1 MGNDTQWLVGWLTAL
16 GAALSSVAM
25 GYRFGGWAGVLTFGT
40 TLLLAA
46 LSLLFASVRAK

>member
-1 MGNDTQWLVGWLTAL
+1 VGNDTQWLVGWLTAL

-25 GYRFGGWAGVLTFGT
+25 GYRFGVWAGVLTFGM

-46 LSLLFASVRAK
+46 LSLLFASARAK